1 MKADLDDLLRSNAMD
16 ALLVI
21 GPARHNPAMVY
32 LTGLLHVSDGLLV
45 KPRGRAPV
53 LYCFPMEREEAARS
67 GLETRVLNWHEF
79 NQTVKGDTVE
89 LMARL
94 CQHVLGEQR
103 VTGRVAVYGQMEMG
117 EALGA
122 LRTVEERMPQVR
134 FVSESKH
141 ISVLGRARVT
151 KDAGEVERIRRMGKV
166 TVEVVGAVVDFLS
179 SQSVAGGHLV
189 AKSGKPI
196 TVGEV
201 KRLIHRLLS
210 ERGAEDP
217 EGTIFSVG
225 RDAGI
230 PHSAGLDGDL
240 LPIGKPVLLD
250 LFPCEAGGGYFY
262 DFTRTWCLGH
272 APDDLAAVHE
282 LVLKAHQQSLASL
295 RPGIQAMSVQER
307 VCDLFEAQG
316 HPTVR
321 SQPNTQ
327 NGYVHSLG
335 HGLGLEVHEPPAF
348 RASVEGQVAL
358 EPGMV
363 FAIEPGL
370 YYPERE
376 IGLRLEDT
384 VWLRPDGKPEVLA
397 PYPMDLVLPVR
408 SRRKTSTIRKG
419 KGPGHRAKL

>member
-45 KPRGRAPV
+45 KPRGQAPV

-67 GLETRVLNWHEF
+67 GLEARVLNWHEF

-94 CQHVLGEQR
+94 CQHVLGDQK

-151 KDAGEVERIRRMGKV
+151 KDAGEVERIRRMGNV

-201 KRLIHRLLS
+201 KRLIRRLLS

-272 APDDLAAVHE
+272 APDDLAAIHE
-282 LVLKAHQQSLASL
+282 LVHKAYQQSLASL

-321 SQPNTQ
+321 SQPDTQ

-358 EPGMV
+358 KPGMV

-370 YYPERE
+370 YYPEQE

-419 KGPGHRAKL
+419 KSPGRRAKP

>member
-1 MKADLDDLLRSNAMD
+1 MQHELDGHLKDANMD

-67 GLETRVLNWHEF
+67 GLEVGVLNWHEF
-79 NQTVKGDTVE
+79 NQAAKGDTVE
-89 LMARL
+89 LLARL
-94 CQHVLGEQR
+94 CQHVLEEQE
-103 VTGRVAVYGQMEMG
+103 VAGRVAVYGQMEIG
-117 EALGA
+117 EALGG
-122 LRTVEERMPQVR
+122 LRMAEERMPRVR
-134 FVSESKH
+134 FISESKH
-141 ISVLGRARVT
+141 TSVLGRARVT
-151 KDAGEVERIRRMGKV
+151 KDAGEVKRIRRMGEV
-166 TVEVVGAVVDFLS
+166 TVEVVGAVVDFLT
-179 SQSVAGGHLV
+179 SQSVASGRLV

-201 KRLIHRLLS
+201 KGLIHRLLS
-210 ERGAEDP
+210 ERGAENP

-230 PHSAGLDGDL
+230 PHSAGRDEDL
-240 LPIGKPVLLD
+240 LPVGKPILLD

-282 LVLKAHQQSLASL
+282 LVLQAHREALAAI

-321 SQPNTQ
+321 SQPDTR

-348 RASVEGQVAL
+348 RASAEGQAAL
-358 EPGMV
+358 QPGMV

-384 VWLRPDGKPEVLA
+384 VWLRPDGEPEVLA
-397 PYPMDLVLPVR
+397 SYPMDLVLPVR
-408 SRRKTSTIRKG
+408 SRRKSSTIRKG
-419 KGPGHRAKL
+419 KRPGRRAKP